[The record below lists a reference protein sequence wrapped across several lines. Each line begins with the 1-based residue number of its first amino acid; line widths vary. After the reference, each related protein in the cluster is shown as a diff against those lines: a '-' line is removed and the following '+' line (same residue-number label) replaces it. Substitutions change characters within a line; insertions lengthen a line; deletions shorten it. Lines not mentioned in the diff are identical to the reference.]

1 MNVRDIAGHVA
12 PYPTMGEIGKRAA
25 LAYFADATRSG
36 WVRRLIRLLKTF
48 G

>member
-1 MNVRDIAGHVA
+1 MSVRDIIGHVA

-36 WVRRLIRLLKTF
+36 PIRRIVRFLRLF